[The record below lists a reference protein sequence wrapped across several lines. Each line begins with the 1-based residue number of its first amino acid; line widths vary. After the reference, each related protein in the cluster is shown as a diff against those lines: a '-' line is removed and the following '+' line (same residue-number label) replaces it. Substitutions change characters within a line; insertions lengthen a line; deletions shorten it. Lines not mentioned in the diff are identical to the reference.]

1 MSDTRDNLHKA
12 ETKQNGIEMKL
23 KSVSDEGLKMQSAI
37 DELKSSTVSNEF
49 R

>member
-23 KSVSDEGLKMQSAI
+23 KSVSDESAI
-37 DELKSSTVSNEF
+37 DELKSSTVSNK
-49 R
+49 